1 MSLRWDTKNVKNGA
15 EVCFVTATEDAPMHG
30 VKKGEQVLNPV
41 TWALIWHSLGTGIG
55 TITKENASEVY
66 ARISFIEA
74 IHGPS
79 LRNQDGPQPITVAD
93 VFDHVGLY
101 TNASYKTESRTS
113 FLKRQ
118 AVAYL
123 DDSKRRYER
132 IAATVAA

>member
-1 MSLRWDTKNVKNGA
+1 
-15 EVCFVTATEDAPMHG
+15 
-30 VKKGEQVLNPV
+30 
-41 TWALIWHSLGTGIG
+41 
-55 TITKENASEVY
+55 VY

-74 IHGPS
+74 VHWPS

-93 VFDHVGLY
+93 VLAHVGLF
-101 TNASYKTESRTS
+101 TNASFKTESRTS